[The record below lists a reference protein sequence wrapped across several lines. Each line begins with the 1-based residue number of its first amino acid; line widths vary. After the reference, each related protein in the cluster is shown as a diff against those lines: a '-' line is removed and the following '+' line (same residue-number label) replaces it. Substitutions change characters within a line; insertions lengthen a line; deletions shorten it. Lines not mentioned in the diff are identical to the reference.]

1 MPRANAGFTIIDSIF
16 VGDSEFVLG
25 VSNANPAMYVTWK
38 CADRTNYNWGHYH
51 TDQIAAK
58 RDLLK
63 RAGEEL
69 DYVVQQMGQR
79 KFQLD
84 IER

>member
-1 MPRANAGFTIIDSIF
+1 MSRANAGFTIVDSIF

-25 VSNANPAMYVTWK
+25 VNNANPAMYVTWK
-38 CADRTNYNWGHYH
+38 CADRINYYWGHYH